1 AQIARGCSAQAKVV
15 ARGSN
20 HINFNHNHNS
30 SNTSSNCNNNNTNN
44 KAALASAA
52 FGVSL
57 GRFARTGR
65 RRLRRRAAA
74 PAEPILLESLSSA
87 VSAQKLCEELK
98 GRGFAVVRCPEALAQ
113 RSKALAWLEALA
125 SEDSDQ
131 RRATLAEAGAVQSE
145 VRLEEVS
152 FPRRLARVD
161 VIPGLQVGGGNSGLC
176 AVASLADSLHEVALR
191 CLVAISDVEELWDLP
206 ALVGGRETLERA
218 KEPSILR
225 ANLYPPD
232 DSNGSS
238 AGPCWHCDLG
248 LLTVAPAGSWPA
260 LMASP
265 FHEAVGSNSFLE
277 ELLDTER
284 DVLVFAGTT
293 LAHASGGGYSAL
305 VHGVSTARL
314 KR

>member
-1 AQIARGCSAQAKVV
+1 MAMLLPATSDSQQPARGSAAQAQIARGCFAQAKVV

-20 HINFNHNHNS
+20 HINFNHNHNN

-238 AGPCWHCDLG
+238 SSCW
-248 LLTVAPAGSWPA
+248 
-260 LMASP
+260 
-265 FHEAVGSNSFLE
+265 
-277 ELLDTER
+277 
-284 DVLVFAGTT
+284 VLAC
-293 LAHASGGGYSAL
+293 AY
-305 VHGVSTARL
+305 GVSLSRGCGQQFL
-314 KR
+314 P